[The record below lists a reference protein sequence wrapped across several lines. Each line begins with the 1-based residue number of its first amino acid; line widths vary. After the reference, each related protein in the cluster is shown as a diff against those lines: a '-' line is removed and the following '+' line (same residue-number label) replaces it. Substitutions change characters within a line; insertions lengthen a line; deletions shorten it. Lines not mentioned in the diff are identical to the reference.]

1 LVGGSTH
8 SDGYRPG
15 LGRPLPLLFGQAAR
29 LPGKPATGGITAI
42 G

>member
-1 LVGGSTH
+1 LAAR
-8 SDGYRPG
+8 Y
-15 LGRPLPLLFGQAAR
+15 PLLFGQAAR